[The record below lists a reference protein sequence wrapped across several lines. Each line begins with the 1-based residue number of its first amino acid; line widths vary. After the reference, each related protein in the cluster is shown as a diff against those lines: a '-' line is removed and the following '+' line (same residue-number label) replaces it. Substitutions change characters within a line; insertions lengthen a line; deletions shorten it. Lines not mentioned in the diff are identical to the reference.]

1 MPSVDEILASSPLA
15 GLRRVSGSGGD
26 RQVALVRLAES
37 FTDLDRAPAA
47 SLVILSR
54 LASAEVSDYRLDMAL
69 RWAAIHQVA
78 AVAAFADKPWQPTVT
93 ARDIAARADIALI
106 SVPAGTEAAGLVQA
120 IIREIG
126 GGAELALGRA
136 EQGLAAVL
144 AAESAGGGVE
154 ELRAAVAA
162 ALGTRV
168 EFRPWPDGRSA
179 VAVGDGAADRTAARA
194 ADRTA
199 ARAADR
205 TAARAADR
213 AAADG
218 GPSASNV
225 GPKAASLG
233 PKAASL
239 GPKVADVG
247 PGAADVGP
255 SASDGGPGGLPDA
268 DRPGTL
274 LAADR
279 SGAPLAG
286 APPTGA
292 PLAADRSGAPLAGAP
307 LAADRSGAPLA
318 GAPLAAVPSGARHPA
333 SNGATDG
340 EVIVQVVVGETPVGS
355 FVAPDAHGDFGVAV
369 RLVLHTAALT
379 AGRLLDLARQAR
391 EVPVRSRSELLAE
404 LLMSDS
410 AINEDLLERA
420 RQLAIPIGGW
430 HVVVRIEADDLQDAE
445 PDEVQRFELLEAAG
459 QAALHAVTA
468 TGGTW
473 YLSRIARAIV
483 LVRVTTSNPGPQAGA
498 RAARSAERALEA
510 IKGRLPALRFR
521 AGVGAPHEGP
531 TGLRASAAEARGAL
545 LAARAA
551 LKPAGVAAHDA
562 VGVRRMLMEWY
573 ASDTARASVR
583 DQLAPLER
591 LGPARADTAI
601 RTLAAYLDEQGSI
614 IKTAQRLHL
623 HRNAVANRL
632 RGITELLEM
641 DLDDPDQRLA
651 LQLACRA
658 RLLD

>member
-1 MPSVDEILASSPLA
+1 VALLMPSIDEILASSPLA
-15 GLRRVSGSGGD
+15 GLCRVGASGGD

-78 AVAAFADKPWQPTVT
+78 AVAAFADKPWRPTVT

-106 SVPAGTEAAGLVQA
+106 SIPAGTEAAGLVQA

-126 GGAELALGRA
+126 GGAERALGRA

-154 ELRAAVAA
+154 ELRAAVAQ

-168 EFRPWPDGRSA
+168 EFRPWPDERSA
-179 VAVGDGAADRTAARA
+179 VAASDDVAARA
-194 ADRTA
+194 GAN
-199 ARAADR
+199 
-205 TAARAADR
+205 
-213 AAADG
+213 G
-218 GPSASNV
+218 GPGTPPIGD
-225 GPKAASLG
+225 GPGTPMAG
-233 PKAASL
+233 
-239 GPKVADVG
+239 DG
-247 PGAADVGP
+247 PGAPLTG
-255 SASDGGPGGLPDA
+255 
-268 DRPGTL
+268 DRP
-274 LAADR
+274 
-279 SGAPLAG
+279 GAPLAG
-286 APPTGA
+286 DR
-292 PLAADRSGAPLAGAP
+292 PLAADRSGARDAEPGGAP
-307 LAADRSGAPLA
+307 
-318 GAPLAAVPSGARHPA
+318 
-333 SNGATDG
+333 DG
-340 EVIVQVVVGETPVGS
+340 EVSAQIVVGETPVGS

-410 AINEDLLERA
+410 AINEDLLDRA
-420 RQLAIPIGGW
+420 RQLAVPIGGW

-459 QAALHAVTA
+459 QAALQAA
-468 TGGTW
+468 AASGGTW

-483 LVRVTTSNPGPQAGA
+483 LVRITTSNPGPQAGV

-510 IKGRLPALRFR
+510 IRGRLPALRFR

-583 DQLAPLER
+583 DQLAPLEK

-614 IKTAQRLHL
+614 IKTAQKLHL

>member
-15 GLRRVSGSGGD
+15 GLCRVSGSGAG

-106 SVPAGTEAAGLVQA
+106 SVPAGTEVAGLVQA

-136 EQGLAAVL
+136 EQGLTAVL
-144 AAESAGGGVE
+144 AAESVGSGVE
-154 ELRAAVAA
+154 ELRAAVAE

-179 VAVGDGAADRTAARA
+179 AATGDGAAVRPAARA
-194 ADRTA
+194 AADVGPA
-199 ARAADR
+199 AANVGPNAANGR
-205 TAARAADR
+205 S

-218 GPSASNV
+218 GPG
-225 GPKAASLG
+225 GPPDAN
-233 PKAASL
+233 
-239 GPKVADVG
+239 G
-247 PGAADVGP
+247 PGAL
-255 SASDGGPGGLPDA
+255 LP
-268 DRPGTL
+268 
-274 LAADR
+274 ADR
-279 SGAPLAG
+279 SG
-286 APPTGA
+286 
-292 PLAADRSGAPLAGAP
+292 SPLAGAP
-307 LAADRSGAPLA
+307 LSAGQSAGPLA
-318 GAPLAAVPSGARHPA
+318 GAPLPA
-333 SNGATDG
+333 DRSRAGDPAPGGATEG
-340 EVIVQVVVGETPVGS
+340 EVSARVVVGETPVGS

-369 RLVLHTAALT
+369 RLVLHSAAMT

-459 QAALHAVTA
+459 QAALHAVAA

-483 LVRVTTSNPGPQAGA
+483 LVRVTTSNPGPQAGV

-510 IKGRLPALRFR
+510 IKSRLPSLRFR

-551 LKPAGVAAHDA
+551 LKSPGVAAHDA

-583 DQLAPLER
+583 DQLAPLEK

>member
-15 GLRRVSGSGGD
+15 GLCRVSGSGGD

-93 ARDIAARADIALI
+93 ARDIAGRADIALI
-106 SVPAGTEAAGLVQA
+106 SIPAGTEAAGLVQA

-144 AAESAGGGVE
+144 AAESAGSGVE
-154 ELRAAVAA
+154 ELRAAVAE

-179 VAVGDGAADRTAARA
+179 AGDGAPDRTAARA
-194 ADRTA
+194 AADGGPNA
-199 ARAADR
+199 ASVEP
-205 TAARAADR
+205 

-218 GPSASNV
+218 GP
-225 GPKAASLG
+225 G
-233 PKAASL
+233 
-239 GPKVADVG
+239 
-247 PGAADVGP
+247 GAAD
-255 SASDGGPGGLPDA
+255 
-268 DRPGTL
+268 
-274 LAADR
+274 
-279 SGAPLAG
+279 
-286 APPTGA
+286 
-292 PLAADRSGAPLAGAP
+292 
-307 LAADRSGAPLA
+307 
-318 GAPLAAVPSGARHPA
+318 
-333 SNGATDG
+333 G
-340 EVIVQVVVGETPVGS
+340 EVSAQVVVGETPIGS

-369 RLVLHTAALT
+369 RLVLYTAAMT

-410 AINEDLLERA
+410 AINDDLLERA

-445 PDEVQRFELLEAAG
+445 PDEVQRFELLETAG
-459 QAALHAVTA
+459 QAALHAVAA

-473 YLSRIARAIV
+473 YLSRIARAIL

-591 LGPARADTAI
+591 LGPARADIAI

-641 DLDDPDQRLA
+641 NLDDPDQRLA

>member
-1 MPSVDEILASSPLA
+1 MVMPSVDEILASSPLA
-15 GLRRVSGSGGD
+15 GLGRVSGSGGD

-37 FTDLDRAPAA
+37 FTDLDRAPEA

-225 GPKAASLG
+225 G